1 MMSEE
6 SNNSRMIVLFIGS
19 LFVVAMTMIVV
30 IFLATRRPVVV
41 VIPAGADGSEI
52 VAPGVAPSAGSAPVA
67 AAQTP
72 AAPPMISLVRVD
84 SAPTIDDPL
93 NLAWESIAKFKIPVE
108 MQKTAE
114 PMLDTQT
121 VKEVELQAVHDAT
134 RYVWRLSWEQ
144 AEPSYK
150 SNVSEFSDA
159 IAIQFPLKAGAP
171 YTMGGPD
178 MPVAMMYWKALWQKD
193 IDEGFQ
199 DVTQVYPNSWY
210 DLYWFAK
217 GTGPQPVS
225 TAFEEPTSRQFMSGM
240 AAGNPMSN
248 PHRAQPVQELR
259 AEGFGSSTP
268 LPESPVSARG
278 IWKAGRWYVVFER
291 PNDTVD
297 PLIKRFMDNPEQQML
312 ALAVWDGLAQNRGGK
327 KHITNW
333 LPMKVEK

>member
-1 MMSEE
+1 MSEQ
-6 SNNSRMIVLFIGS
+6 NNSRLIVLFVGS

-30 IFLATRRPVVV
+30 IFVATRRPVVV
-41 VIPAGADGSEI
+41 VIPGGADAASAA
-52 VAPGVAPSAGSAPVA
+52 APASVSPLGKAAGTPSA
-67 AAQTP
+67 TP
-72 AAPPMISLVRVD
+72 IAPPTISLVKLE
-84 SAPTIDDPL
+84 SAPAIDNPLDP
-93 NLAWESIAKFKIPVE
+93 AWEGIAKFKIPVE

-114 PMLDTQT
+114 PMLDSQT
-121 VKEVELQAVHDAT
+121 VKEVELQAVHDAK
-134 RYVWRLSWEQ
+134 RFVWRLSWEQ
-144 AEPSYK
+144 AVPSYK

-159 IAIQFPLKAGAP
+159 IAIQFPLKDGAP

-217 GTGPQPVS
+217 GTGPQPVA
-225 TAFEEPTSRQFMSGM
+225 TAFEDPASRQFMSGM
-240 AAGNPMSN
+240 AAGNTMSN
-248 PHRAQPVQELR
+248 PHRAQPVQELH

-268 LPESPVSARG
+268 MPKSPVSARG
-278 IWKAGRWYVVFER
+278 VWKAGRWHVVFER

-297 PLIKRFMDNPEQQML
+297 PLIKRFFENPEQQML